1 MCCGCGCTTTQAVEW
16 PLRYPQT
23 FKRLGMKPPSGV
35 LLHGPP
41 GCSKT
46 TLVRAVANASGA
58 AFLTL
63 SGTPS
68 MLRGATAYPTHARLR
83 VRVCVR
89 VCVSRQPRRYFRR
102 SWVKP
107 SARCASCSNGL
118 ARRHRLS
125 CFSMRW
131 TPLLAHVLVVATMVS
146 LCAHHATP
154 KLAARSLTCP
164 VRLPPVSTRGVIATL
179 LTEMDGVG
187 SNDGVLVV
195 AATNRR
201 DVIDRALLRCARVT
215 VCIVHPCGL
224 NMYVCLVYVCCQAWS
239 LGVATLRTAPRHAH
253 KS

>member
-1 MCCGCGCTTTQAVEW
+1 MALPAAVKPRSCAPW
-16 PLRYPQT
+16 QMRRGRPSSRY
-23 FKRLGMKPPSGV
+23 
-35 LLHGPP
+35 
-41 GCSKT
+41 
-46 TLVRAVANASGA
+46 LVRLPCFGVPQPTV
-58 AFLTL
+58 LTL
-63 SGTPS
+63 ASVC
-68 MLRGATAYPTHARLR
+68 LLR

-107 SARCASCSNGL
+107 SARCASCSGGL

-224 NMYVCLVYVCCQAWS
+224 NMHVCVVYVCCQAWS